1 MSFRDLL
8 IRNWPGFFIP
18 PIPPKKA
25 FGSKEKGF
33 LSMRMKYLQQFFNRL
48 SNCPHFL
55 FSETK
60 VFLEP
65 KVTKYLKVPK
75 NIYHKSY
82 SEIYENY
89 KEFLPFLNNYE
100 INDTIKEY
108 VKKFYFH
115 LIRIRDNIDENISF
129 SIDSQNIDMD
139 LNKNIEKFYEDFYDF
154 DNFFILEMMKTD
166 KEKKESFNQNLVE
179 CKLTENLYSYNYEN
193 SLQTIYEWLMQ
204 EISDVNA
211 MIESISS
218 IYKYND
224 LFINKFNLLQEE
236 NKKLYDLYN
245 PSYLTTFFTS
255 IDLGKIQQKCF
266 EITNLGKEV
275 EIIKKLSDFMYKIV
289 YFIEIPIFKSDK
301 IKFYNTFIKYVHD
314 NEMNKSEK
322 ANIIFEQLREHSFKF
337 LSIFKDYTEKFN

>member
-1 MSFRDLL
+1 M
-8 IRNWPGFFIP
+8 I
-18 PIPPKKA
+18 
-25 FGSKEKGF
+25 
-33 LSMRMKYLQQFFNRL
+33 
-48 SNCPHFL
+48 
-55 FSETK
+55 
-60 VFLEP
+60 
-65 KVTKYLKVPK
+65 
-75 NIYHKSY
+75 
-82 SEIYENY
+82 
-89 KEFLPFLNNYE
+89 
-100 INDTIKEY
+100 
-108 VKKFYFH
+108 
-115 LIRIRDNIDENISF
+115 
-129 SIDSQNIDMD
+129 
-139 LNKNIEKFYEDFYDF
+139 
-154 DNFFILEMMKTD
+154 
-166 KEKKESFNQNLVE
+166 FNQNLVE